1 MAFPGRQRRPRKLAL
16 VAAVAVAAAV
26 LTACG
31 SSGSA
36 GGDSIKI
43 GVQFGLTGADAAF
56 DAVYQDSAKLAFAD
70 LTKNGVNGHS
80 VELLYADDASDP
92 ATAVTVARKYITQD
106 KVSVLYGPAFTPTAL
121 STMQVASSTKTPFYT
136 PGSIN
141 PQLTKPLNKYTFAPA
156 FSSDDVAVGIAKLVH
171 SMGAKKVGMMVESD
185 AYGDAAL
192 SGAKAA
198 LSQYGL
204 TVDAT
209 EKIAANATDATS
221 QVQGLK
227 DAGVDA
233 VLLGITAPPMAA
245 VINAEIHQATYLPL
259 VTFAGSNTSLDQL
272 AKSDPKVRYYAL
284 TPLACPVGDPCTA
297 DFMKAWKA
305 EHPNDAPIVWT
316 VQAYAAAKAFIAGL
330 RNAKDTTPEGL
341 ITGLETM
348 QPFKTPEL
356 PCPIAFSTT
365 SHKGNSC
372 TNFYGIAG
380 GKVSFFGNDTTQNQL
395 TAN

>member
-1 MAFPGRQRRPRKLAL
+1 MTFPRRHRKLAL
-16 VAAVAVAAAV
+16 VAAVATAAAM

-31 SSGSA
+31 SSGSSSD
-36 GGDSIKI
+36 GIKI

-56 DAVYQDSAKLAFAD
+56 DAVYQDSAKLAFTD

-141 PQLTKPLNKYTFAPA
+141 PQLTSPLNKYTFAPA
-156 FSSDDVAVGIAKLVH
+156 FSSNDVATGIAKLVN
-171 SMGAKKVGMMVESD
+171 SMGAKKIGMMVESD

-192 SGAKAA
+192 SGAKDA
-198 LSQYGL
+198 LAKYGL
-204 TVDAT
+204 TVDST
-209 EKIAANATDATS
+209 QKIAANATDATS

-305 EHPNDAPIVWT
+305 EHPTTEPIVWT

-341 ITGLETM
+341 VTGLETM
-348 QPFKTPEL
+348 KPFSTPEL

-372 TNFYGIAG
+372 TNFYGISG
-380 GKVSFFGNDTTQNQL
+380 GKVSFFGSDTTQNQL

>member
-1 MAFPGRQRRPRKLAL
+1 MTSPGRARRPRTLAL
-16 VAAVAVAAAV
+16 VAAVATAAAT

-31 SSGSA
+31 SSGSS
-36 GGDSIKI
+36 GDGLKI

-70 LTKNGVNGHS
+70 LAKNGVNGHS

-141 PQLTKPLNKYTFAPA
+141 PQLTTPLNKYTFAPA
-156 FSSDDVAVGIAKLVH
+156 FSSNDVATGIAKLVH

-198 LSQYGL
+198 LAKYGL
-204 TVDAT
+204 NVDAT

-245 VINAEIHQATYLPL
+245 VINAEIHQATYLPM

-305 EHPNDAPIVWT
+305 EHPGTEPIVWT
-316 VQAYAAAKAFIAGL
+316 VQAYAAAKAFVAGL
-330 RNAKDTTPEGL
+330 QNAKDTTPEGL

-348 QPFKTPEL
+348 KPFKTPEL
-356 PCPIAFSTT
+356 PCPIAFSAS

-372 TNFYGIAG
+372 TNFYGISG
-380 GKVSFFGNDTTQNQL
+380 GKVSFFGSDTTQNQL